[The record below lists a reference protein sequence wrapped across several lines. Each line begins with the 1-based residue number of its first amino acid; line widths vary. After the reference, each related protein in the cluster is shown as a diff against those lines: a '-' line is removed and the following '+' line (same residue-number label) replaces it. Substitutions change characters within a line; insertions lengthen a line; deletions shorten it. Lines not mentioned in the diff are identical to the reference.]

1 MTRQHRAPELRGRLH
16 AMRRT
21 PTIVAAL
28 TLSSLALMSG
38 CTDADGKTTQPTTTR
53 SASTTDTT
61 TSTPSTTPSSLS
73 PAERDARAAQAAV
86 VTLRAMT
93 DALAIDPH
101 MKLERL
107 ATVARSQ
114 ALAQWRTT
122 LFTQRV
128 KGWKQIGNVTV
139 VSSTAKRKST
149 SQRFEVTACVDVS
162 KVSVVDR
169 NGKSVVAANRPPR
182 TRDTYIAE
190 RFEQGWF
197 VVGEKFEVTTC

>member
-1 MTRQHRAPELRGRLH
+1 VTRQRRVTEPRGTLH
-16 AMRRT
+16 AMRRP
-21 PTIVAAL
+21 PTIVAAI
-28 TLSSLALMSG
+28 TLSGLALMSG
-38 CTDADGKTTQPTTTR
+38 CTSADGKTSQPTTKP
-53 SASTTDTT
+53 SAATTETT
-61 TSTPSTTPSSLS
+61 TSSPSTTSSTLS

-86 VTLRAMT
+86 VALRAMT
-93 DALAIDPH
+93 DALAINPH

-139 VSSTAKRKST
+139 VSSTAKRKSN

-182 TRDTYIAE
+182 TRDTYIAQ
-190 RFEQGWF
+190 RTEQGWF